1 MISPSAHV
9 DPSAKIGRDV
19 TIHPFAYIDAD
30 VEIGDG
36 CEIMPYAAIVGRTR
50 MGANNKIYQGCV
62 IGADPQDFRWKGEK
76 TYCHI
81 GNNNVIREHVI
92 INRGIHPDGGTTI
105 GDGCFVMAQSHIGHD
120 SVLKGR
126 CVLGNGVALAGN
138 TVIGECSIL
147 SSGVIVH
154 ENCRVSDWVLV
165 KGGCRVGSNVPPYV
179 IVAHNPV
186 EFFGVN
192 AYVMQ
197 KHGFTTEQIDDAAK
211 CYRHLYQTQTSVF
224 NALKRI
230 EADVEPSELR
240 DNIISFINSVDKHLV
255 AIPRDLNG

>member
-1 MISPSAHV
+1 MISPLAHV
-9 DPSAKIGRDV
+9 DPSAKIGKDV
-19 TIHPFAYIDAD
+19 TIHPFAYVDAD
-30 VEIGDG
+30 VVIGDG
-36 CEIMPYAAIVGRTR
+36 CEIMPYAAIVGGTR
-50 MGANNKIYQGCV
+50 IGTNTKIYQGCV
-62 IGADPQDFRWKGEK
+62 IGADPQDFRWKGDK
-76 TYCHI
+76 TYCFI
-81 GNNNVIREHVI
+81 GSDTVIREHVI
-92 INRGIHPDGGTTI
+92 INRGIHSQGGTRV
-105 GDGCFVMAQSHIGHD
+105 GDGCIVMAQSHIGHD

-138 TVIGECSIL
+138 TEIGECSIL

-154 ENCRVSDWVLV
+154 ENCRVAEWVLV

-192 AYVMQ
+192 AYIMQ
-197 KHGFTTEQIDDAAK
+197 KHGFTTEQIDNAAK

-230 EADVEPSELR
+230 ESDVEPSHLR
-240 DNIISFINSVDKHLV
+240 DTITHFIRTVNNNLV